1 MPISSF
7 SHKRPR
13 VFIVNEKRQLSGYPV
28 AVAGFTLL
36 VINALSYILDWEI
49 KSPAVT
55 VIGLVFV
62 VLGMR
67 LARSAQPPGR

>member
-1 MPISSF
+1 M
-7 SHKRPR
+7 
-13 VFIVNEKRQLSGYPV
+13 NEKRQLSGYPV

-49 KSPAVT
+49 KSPALT

-62 VLGMR
+62 VLGLR
-67 LARSAQPPGR
+67 LARAPPPT